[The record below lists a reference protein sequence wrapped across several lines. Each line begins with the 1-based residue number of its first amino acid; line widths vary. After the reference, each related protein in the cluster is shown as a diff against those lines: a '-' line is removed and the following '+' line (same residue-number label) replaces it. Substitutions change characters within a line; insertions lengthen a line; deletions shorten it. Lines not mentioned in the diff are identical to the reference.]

1 MYYENQ
7 HQFNMRNMNRS
18 FIILL
23 TFSFLLSCSR
33 FVEETRQVNEEN
45 VFQFAEMPFQR
56 FESKD
61 NLREVVSHGTSVK
74 TKGMESEIIAS
85 LFVPIKCV
93 DVQKD
98 PVLLYEC
105 LRRGVMDTNNDLSL
119 YELLGYDELI
129 PNENFA
135 SLLNARGEICV
146 GDIMYKISPRGT
158 YYFPVSVRD
167 SFERKYAEYE
177 QQDGEEIAKDTYLID
192 TEVYRFDTFKDD
204 SDIVSFSLFQN
215 GGNYDN
221 SSVTKSDPS
230 FPYFNWSSYPTYTG
244 SVNTYFNNQ
253 LVTYSLPNNRRVRTK
268 IYHHDYVVYD
278 ERGATLKCQ
287 KSGLGWS
294 AVTSNALM
302 LTWKNIILKTSYG
315 TGEIPPPSNII
326 PTYVTETVTY
336 MDHSETLM
344 TIRGYVIPD
353 TQLNSVVT
361 GGAST
366 LRSIILNA
374 TGFDINNCRLVI
386 LQGHDYIQVF
396 YAGSWHVSG
405 ENVKEVK
412 MALAE
417 QWMGATAQPLGG
429 QFWYQA
435 LDDNNN
441 LGALRVGTAF

>member
-1 MYYENQ
+1 MDIRVFDSERSLFDAINQ
-7 HQFNMRNMNRS
+7 GVEAQTKGYNTDDFNS
-18 FIILL
+18 LFTPIKDVAVSSDPILL
-23 TFSFLLSCSR
+23 FECSR
-33 FVEETRQVNEEN
+33 
-45 VFQFAEMPFQR
+45 
-56 FESKD
+56 
-61 NLREVVSHGTSVK
+61 
-74 TKGMESEIIAS
+74 
-85 LFVPIKCV
+85 
-93 DVQKD
+93 
-98 PVLLYEC
+98 
-105 LRRGVMDTNNDLSL
+105 RGITELDSNNSL
-119 YELLGYDELI
+119 YDLLGYDDLV
-129 PNENFA
+129 PNESFA
-135 SLLNARGEICV
+135 RLLNPRGEIRV
-146 GDIMYKISPRGT
+146 GEQIYKISPRGT
-158 YYFPVSVRD
+158 YFFPATKREE
-167 SFERKYAEYE
+167 FERRYAEFE
-177 QQDGEEIAKDTYLID
+177 QQKGEEIREDTYLID
-192 TEVYRFDTFKDD
+192 SDVYRFDTFKNDVEI
-204 SDIVSFSLFQN
+204 SSLFQYQEETEN
-215 GGNYDN
+215 KCI
-221 SSVTKSDPS
+221 TKSDPS
-230 FPYFNWSSYPTYTG
+230 FPPFSWSSYPTYYG
-244 SVNTYFNNQ
+244 SASNYLNNQ
-253 LVTYSLPNNRRVRTK
+253 MFTYSLPNNRRVRTK
-268 IYHHDYVVYD
+268 VYHHDYVVYD

-412 MALAE
+412 MALSE

-441 LGALRVGTAF
+441 FGALRVGTAF